1 MAAVENSEDISDLLG
16 AEKPTVEKPTFETLA
31 LAAGYRAFPCK
42 LDKKPR
48 IKGWPSKATTD
59 PAVLAAWSRQW
70 PVSLVGV
77 LTGEAQG
84 LFVLDVDVKE
94 GVDGFASLKALG
106 ITLPVTRT
114 HRTRS
119 GGLHYLFNFPKGE
132 NLTIS
137 AGKLA
142 EGLDTR
148 GNGGYVIW
156 PGSPGY
162 TVETDA
168 PIADMPRDLLALL
181 KQTKATAT
189 TTTAGAPAPR
199 WKPESVAMALSPLV
213 QRMIYRAFP
222 PSAIEAAIRAEVPAD
237 CLGDA
242 LPLVPAEGAY
252 QSPAI
257 PKTTR
262 DTVLTS
268 MGGSMHAIGWSAGAI
283 LAALLVTDETQC
295 QPPKGRQEVE
305 RITRSVT
312 TYPRGFVAKPLKYDG
327 GWITSDPSG
336 VRYHKDGQEMRIC
349 GELRKLAMASD
360 ADDGQ
365 YAILVGWKSI
375 NGKQHRQAIPR
386 EALLGEG
393 IEARRILT
401 AGGLDI
407 APGKTAHAKLVAY
420 LTMGHPRARAL
431 SVEKLGWHEGR
442 FVLPEETI
450 GEASDGAVIFQ
461 SDGKVTP
468 ALSVSGKV
476 ADWQASVARLAVGN
490 SRLLFA
496 ISAALAGPLLDL
508 AGEPGGGFHFRGG
521 SSIGKTTALTA
532 AASVWG
538 KPRDFIRSWHA
549 TANGLE
555 AVAALHNDGVMIL
568 DEIGEADPKTIGK
581 TAYALS
587 NGKGKSRGGMGRN
600 LVARQALEWR
610 LIYLSSGEESLRA
623 LAERDGGKVHAGQD
637 IRLADIPADAGAG
650 LGLFEQLHGLPS
662 PGDLAKALG
671 NPAHYGAVGM
681 EWLSHLVAERE
692 RLTPGLRKG
701 IDEIVALWA
710 SPEATGQVQRVA
722 RRFALVAMA
731 GELATEARLTGWPVG
746 AATWAAGQCFA
757 AWEAGFTQGSDLP
770 HEERALLDQ
779 VRLVLEKYGTSGFEL
794 VNPLEFSDPAEEL
807 GGAASEEGRVEE
819 HHRVISR
826 LGYRKRRDDGGFDY
840 FVLTEAFRTVIC
852 KGYNPEEA
860 AKTLLKHGWIKK
872 PSGKGLSAKVG
883 WGDRPRCYAFSSKV
897 WE

>member
-1 MAAVENSEDISDLLG
+1 MAAVEISEDISDLLG
-16 AEKPTVEKPTFETLA
+16 AEKPTFETIA
-31 LAAGYRAFPCK
+31 LAAGYRVFPCAP
-42 LDKKPR
+42 DKSPR
-48 IKGWPSKATTD
+48 IKGWQRNATTD
-59 PAVLAAWSRQW
+59 PAVIAAWSRQW
-70 PVSLVGV
+70 PAAMVGV
-77 LTGEAQG
+77 PTGEAQG
-84 LFVLDVDVKE
+84 LFVLDVDVK
-94 GVDGFASLKALG
+94 GNVDGFASLKALG

-119 GGLHYLFNFPKGE
+119 GGLHYLFKFPKGE

-137 AGKLA
+137 AGKLG

-162 TVETDA
+162 TVENDA

-181 KQTKATAT
+181 KQRKAPATTTT

-199 WKPESVAMALSPLV
+199 WPPETVAMALKPLV
-213 QRMIYRAFP
+213 QRMAYRAFP
-222 PSAIEAAIRAEVPAD
+222 PSAIEAAIRAEAPAD
-237 CLGDA
+237 CLDDA
-242 LPLVPAEGAY
+242 LPLVPADGAY

-257 PKTTR
+257 PETTR

-268 MGGSMHAIGWSAGAI
+268 MGGSMRAIGWSVGAI
-283 LAALLVTDETQC
+283 LAALLVVDEAQC
-295 QPPKGRQEVE
+295 QPPKGRHEVE

-312 TYPRGFVAKPLKYDG
+312 TYERGFVAKPLKYG
-327 GWITSDPSG
+327 EGWITSDPSG
-336 VRYHKDGQEMRIC
+336 VRYHEGAQEMRIC

-407 APGKTAHAKLVAY
+407 APGKKAHALLVAY
-420 LTMGHPRARAL
+420 LTIGHPRARAL
-431 SVEKLGWHEGR
+431 SVEKLGWHNGR

-450 GEASDGAVIFQ
+450 GDAEAEVIFQ
-461 SDGKVTP
+461 SNGTVSP
-468 ALSVSGKV
+468 AMSVSGEV
-476 ADWQASVARLAVGN
+476 ADWRASVARLAVGN

-496 ISAALAGPLLDL
+496 ISAALAGPLLEV
-508 AGEPGGGFHFRGG
+508 AGEPGGGFHLRGG
-521 SSIGKTTALTA
+521 SSIGKTTALVA

-587 NGKGKSRGGMGRN
+587 NGKGK
-600 LVARQALEWR
+600 ARMSAGITARKALEWR
-610 LIYLSSGEESLRA
+610 LIYLSSGEESFRA
-623 LAERDGGKVHAGQD
+623 LAEREGGKVHAGQD

-650 LGLFEQLHGLPS
+650 LGLFESLHGLPS

-671 NPAHYGAVGM
+671 NPEHYGAVGQA
-681 EWLSHLVAERE
+681 WLRHVVAERE
-692 RLTPGLRKG
+692 RLTPALRKG
-701 IDEIVALWA
+701 MDEIVALWTP
-710 SPEATGQVQRVA
+710 PEANGQVQRVA

-731 GELATEARLTGWPVG
+731 GELATEAGLTGWPAG
-746 AATWAAGQCFA
+746 TATWGAGQCFE
-757 AWEAGFTQGSDLP
+757 AWREGFTQGSDLP
-770 HEERALLDQ
+770 HEERALLEHVRGFFERHGDSRFQQ
-779 VRLVLEKYGTSGFEL
+779 VAARGEEPDTD
-794 VNPLEFSDPAEEL
+794 FSDLVSEATDDAGPADTWHVNN
-807 GGAASEEGRVEE
+807 RVGFRE
-819 HHRVISR
+819 
-826 LGYRKRRDDGGFDY
+826 KRAGHDGFDF
-840 FVLTEAFRTVIC
+840 FVLASAMAEVCGTADVRNATKVLGKHRWIERKEQGRLDGKKKVEGQSYR
-852 KGYNPEEA
+852 GYFFTP
-860 AKTLLKHGWIKK
+860 
-872 PSGKGLSAKVG
+872 
-883 WGDRPRCYAFSSKV
+883 KV
-897 WE
+897 WET